1 MKMTESEIYEARK
14 QFFNDSAEK
23 WIDMWYR
30 DSETGEQKKHEK
42 DFERLLSLMPLETGN
57 CVLDAGCGTG
67 VLVPYIVDAIGNQ
80 GTLYE
85 LDYAENMI
93 NLNSLIHPMKNVRFL
108 VSDVEHAPLEDAS
121 CDIAICF
128 SCFPHFQDKAM
139 AVRTLGRIL
148 KTRGILIIAH
158 FDSSDGINHHHK
170 SCHAVMHDYLPDEAT
185 IRMMM
190 TSGGFDIETFIDEK
204 GFYYIQARKKC
215 P

>member
-1 MKMTESEIYEARK
+1 MTESEIYAARK

-30 DSETGEQKKHEK
+30 DPETGEQKKHEK
-42 DFERLLSLMPLETGN
+42 DFERLLALMPLDPGH

-67 VLVPYIVDAIGNQ
+67 VLVPYILDAIGDQ

-85 LDYAENMI
+85 LDFSENMI
-93 NLNSLIHPMKNVRFL
+93 DVNSLLHPMENVRFL

-128 SCFPHFQDKAM
+128 SCFPHFQDKALSI
-139 AVRTLGRIL
+139 RTLGRIL
-148 KTRGILIIAH
+148 KTRGLLIIAH

-170 SCHAVMHDYLPDEAT
+170 SCHAVMHDHLPDEAAMRT
-185 IRMMM
+185 MIADA
-190 TSGGFDIETFIDEK
+190 GFDIESFIDEK
-204 GFYYIQARKKC
+204 GFYYIQARKK
-215 P
+215 